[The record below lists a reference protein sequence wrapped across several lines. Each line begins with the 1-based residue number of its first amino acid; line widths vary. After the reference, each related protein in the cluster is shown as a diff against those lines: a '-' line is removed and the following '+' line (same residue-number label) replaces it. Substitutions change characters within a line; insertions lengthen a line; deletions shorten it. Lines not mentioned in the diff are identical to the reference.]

1 MSRPKDIKYISNDLL
16 HEWAITRKFNYTMY
30 ETIVINTLIHLPSIR
45 TIIDDRYS
53 IWQDASEQ
61 GVKLLFSEKL
71 EPPFDL
77 CILELHEESRYG
89 FKLDNYGRIL
99 WRKHDNTSMFN
110 HDHFSETVLM
120 SHTEK
125 KRIVAQLV
133 ELCTILPDI
142 LLQIIVEYLYS
153 TQ

>member
-1 MSRPKDIKYISNDLL
+1 MSDIKYISND
-16 HEWAITRKFNYTMY
+16 HEWALTRKVNYTRY
-30 ETIVINTLIHLPSIR
+30 ETIVINTLIHLPSMR

-61 GVKLLFSEKL
+61 GTKLLFSEKL

-77 CILELHEESRYG
+77 CILELHDGTRYG
-89 FKLDNYGRIL
+89 FKSDNYGRMT
-99 WRKHDNTSMFN
+99 WRKHDNTAIFN

-120 SHTEK
+120 SHTGK
-125 KRIVAQLV
+125 KRIVARLV
-133 ELCTILPDI
+133 EICTILPDI
-142 LLQIIVEYLYS
+142 LQIIVEYLYS